1 MKKIIYLG
9 LACVSILTLS
19 GCESIERSLKGDRYV
34 DQKLAENSSKE
45 ATEQLNKK
53 TKQALKADKKLFLN
67 WTRLLPK
74 TRHKCL

>member
-45 ATEQLNKK
+45 ATEQLNKE
-53 TKQALKADKKLFLN
+53 TK
-67 WTRLLPK
+67 
-74 TRHKCL
+74 